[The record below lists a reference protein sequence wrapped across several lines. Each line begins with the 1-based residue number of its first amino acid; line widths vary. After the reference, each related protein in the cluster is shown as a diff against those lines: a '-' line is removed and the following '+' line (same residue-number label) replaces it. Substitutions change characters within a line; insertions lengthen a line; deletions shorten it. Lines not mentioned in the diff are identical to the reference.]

1 MSTSPIC
8 SQLAFFRMAVEDYVC
23 VCVCGSI
30 CMKLEEYL
38 GASIE
43 GELLNS

>member
-8 SQLAFFRMAVEDYVC
+8 SQLAFFRMAVEDY